1 MNPRLAQLAFKK
13 EALVARAALQRDRI
27 EAALQPWRRPLAV
40 ADKAVEA
47 YGFLKRHPALVAAL
61 VAALVIW
68 RPRRLL
74 RWTSKGWVVWR
85 ASRGIRAAAAR
96 LVAR

>member
-1 MNPRLAQLAFKK
+1 MNARLAQLAFRK
-13 EALVARAALQRDRI
+13 ETLVARAALQRDQI
-27 EAALQPWRRPLAV
+27 ENALRPWRQPLAV

-47 YGFLKRHPALVAAL
+47 YGFLKRHPAIVAAL

-68 RPRRLL
+68 QPRRLL
-74 RWTSKGWVVWR
+74 RWTARGWVAWR